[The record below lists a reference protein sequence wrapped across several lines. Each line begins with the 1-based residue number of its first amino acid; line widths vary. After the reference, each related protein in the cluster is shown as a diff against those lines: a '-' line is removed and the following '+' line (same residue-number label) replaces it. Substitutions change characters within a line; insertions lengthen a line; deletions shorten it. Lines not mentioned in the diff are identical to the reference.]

1 MFSTRSLF
9 LVLAVVL
16 TSLVLSACAAPA
28 TEFTGAYTLGAPS
41 AAGGDVQLS
50 ISFNIANNTSS
61 GVASG
66 TLALHEPRAARV
78 TYGEITGIS
87 IDAGGSARVTGSFK
101 VPQALY
107 DSWQKGSS
115 PAVSLSYTDA
125 DGNAVRAFIQ
135 F

>member
-9 LVLAVVL
+9 LVLLVVL
-16 TSLVLSACAAPA
+16 GTLALRAGAAPA
-28 TEFTGAYTLGAPS
+28 SEFTGAYALGAPS
-41 AAGGDVQLS
+41 AAGHDVHIS
-50 ISFNIANNTSS
+50 ISFNLVNNTSS
-61 GVASG
+61 GVDNA

-87 IDAGGSARVTGSFK
+87 IAAGGSARVTGSFK

-107 DSWQKGSS
+107 DAWRKGSS
-115 PAVSLSYTDA
+115 PAVSLSYSNVE
-125 DGNAVRAFIQ
+125 GNAVKAFVQ